1 MQSHQTMHR
10 ILPVILFAL
19 APVVVL
25 AESAMPSIGYTGAP
39 ADHTGQNCSVCHS
52 SFGAANSNTQ
62 GSVTVSITNYNPGVQ
77 QMIHVTVSNPTA
89 TRWGFQMT
97 IREVSDETTEA
108 GTFSTSTGQPFTVVC
123 DSGSQFGSAPP
134 CNGNNG
140 RQFAEHLDAPV
151 TAEGA
156 GFEWT
161 VPWTPPETEVG
172 RLHIYVAAVAANDDG
187 TPQGDYVYTFEGT
200 LPAVGACS
208 LSVAPN
214 LRTVMNGAS
223 FQPPFSS
230 NAMITVFGTNF
241 QVSGLQ
247 RTVGLGDL
255 ENNNTTF
262 PTTLACVAVQ
272 VTGPGIAQPIRLP
285 IAFVEDSQINAQAP
299 EFVGTGPVMLT
310 VILNPD
316 KPNQLLSDVATLN
329 TQQLFAPAFFFI
341 PNSTTIAA
349 QIGGTSIP
357 VADPS
362 VVPGG
367 QAAKPGQIVT
377 LYGTGFGDFMQ
388 PVPAGQLTTAADQL
402 ANPITVTIGTT
413 TLSSADVLYAG
424 TSPGLL
430 GGLYQFNVRIP
441 ASTPNG
447 ETPVTISI
455 GQFQTQTGLTIPVHQ

>member
-1 MQSHQTMHR
+1 MNR
-10 ILPVILFAL
+10 ILPAIFFVLVPAV
-19 APVVVL
+19 AL

-39 ADHTGQNCSVCHS
+39 ADHKGQNCSVCHN
-52 SFGAANSNTQ
+52 SFGAANSDTQ

-77 QMIHVTVSNPTA
+77 QMVHVTVKHPTA

-108 GTFSTSTGQPFTVVC
+108 GTFSTSAGIPFTVVC
-123 DSGSQFGSAPP
+123 DDGSQFGSAPP
-134 CNGNNG
+134 CLGNNG
-140 RQFAEHLDAPV
+140 RQFAEHMDAPR
-151 TAEGA
+151 TAAGA
-156 GFEWT
+156 GFDWL
-161 VPWTPPETEVG
+161 VPWTPPQTEVG
-172 RLHIYVAAVAANDDG
+172 KLHIYVAAVAADGDG
-187 TPQGDYVYTFEGT
+187 TPQGDHVYTFEGT

-214 LRTVMNGAS
+214 LRTVTNGAS

-262 PTTLACVAVQ
+262 PTTLACVAVE
-272 VTGPGIAQPIRLP
+272 VTGPGIAQPVRLP

-329 TQQLFAPAFFFI
+329 SQQAFAPAFFFI

-349 QIGGTSIP
+349 QIAGTSTP

-367 QAAKPGQIVT
+367 QSAKPGQIVT
-377 LYGTGFGDFMQ
+377 LYGTGFGDFME
-388 PVPAGQLTTAADQL
+388 PVPAGQLTTAADRL
-402 ANPITVTIGTT
+402 ATPITVTVGGT
-413 TLSSADVLYAG
+413 TLSPADVLYAG
-424 TSPGLL
+424 ASPGSL

-447 ETPVTISI
+447 DTPVTISI
-455 GQFQTQTGLTIPVHQ
+455 GGFQTQTGLTIPVHQ

>member
-1 MQSHQTMHR
+1 MNR
-10 ILPVILFAL
+10 ILPATLCVL
-19 APVVVL
+19 APMMAM
-25 AESAMPSIGYTGAP
+25 AESVMPSIGYTGAP
-39 ADHTGQNCSVCHS
+39 ADHNGQNCSVCHS
-52 SFGAANSNTQ
+52 SFGAANSDTR
-62 GSVTVSITNYNPGVQ
+62 GSVTVSITDYNPGVQ
-77 QMIHVTVSNPTA
+77 QMIKVSVNHPTA

-108 GTFSTSTGQPFTVVC
+108 GTFSTTAGVPYTVVC
-123 DSGSQFGSAPP
+123 DDGSQFGSAPP
-134 CNGNNG
+134 CNANNG
-140 RQFAEHLDAPV
+140 RQFAEQLDAPR
-151 TAEGA
+151 TGTGA
-156 GFEWT
+156 GFTWL
-161 VPWTPPETEVG
+161 VPWTPPQTEVG
-172 RLHIYVAAVAANDDG
+172 RLHIYVAAVAADGDG
-187 TPQGDYVYTFEGT
+187 TPQGDRVYTFEGT
-200 LPAVGACS
+200 LPFVGACS
-208 LSVAPN
+208 LTVAPN

-247 RTVGLGDL
+247 RLVGLGDL

-262 PTTLACVAVQ
+262 PTTLACVAIE
-272 VTGPGIAQPIRLP
+272 VTGPGIAQPVRLP
-285 IAFVEDSQINAQAP
+285 IAFVEDDQINAQAP

-329 TQQLFAPAFFFI
+329 TQQAFAPAFFFI

-349 QIGGTSIP
+349 QIANTSVP
-357 VADPS
+357 VADPTL
-362 VVPGG
+362 VPGG

-402 ANPITVTIGTT
+402 ATPITVTVGTT

-424 TSPGLL
+424 ASPGLL

-441 ASTPNG
+441 TSTPDG

-455 GQFQTQTGLTIPVHQ
+455 GGVTTQAGLTIPVHQ